1 MSRGAPRYIVNPDVS
16 CREEVDGALLYNPDT
31 DRVLVVNTTGLLI
44 WQVLE
49 QPHTLEEVVAILL
62 ERCDNVPQ
70 DQVHRDV
77 GDFIARLQER
87 GFIGVYGG
95 SAA

>member
-1 MSRGAPRYIVNPDVS
+1 MSEMTRYIVNPDVS
-16 CREEVDGALLYNPDT
+16 CRKEVEGAILYNPDT
-31 DRVLVVNTTGLLI
+31 DRVLVINTTGLLI
-44 WQVLE
+44 WQALE
-49 QPHTLEEVVAILL
+49 QPRTLEEVVTILL

-70 DQVHRDV
+70 NRVHQDV

-87 GFIGVYGG
+87 GFVGICGG

>member
-1 MSRGAPRYIVNPDVS
+1 MTGEAPRYIVNPDVS
-16 CREEVDGALLYNPDT
+16 CREEDEGALLYNPDT

-44 WQVLE
+44 WQALE
-49 QPHTLEEVVAILL
+49 QPRTLEEVVAILL
-62 ERCDNVPQ
+62 ERCDNVPE
-70 DQVHRDV
+70 DRVREDV

-95 SAA
+95 SAV